1 MGMAIMALAGSM
13 LAGCD
18 AYPDYRYR
26 MTVEVET
33 PQGVKS
39 GSSVI
44 EVQKGIF
51 SMQSSTGRTFQSKV
65 RGQAVA
71 IDVAPGQTVFALL
84 ARPDDAD
91 YAKSVAFAALKP
103 VRDKGRNPND
113 YAGELTAMT
122 QIIGTHELPRDRW
135 PLFVRFRDMRDP
147 KTIVDVDPDDLRTI
161 GLHGSVRRV
170 TIAIVADPVT
180 TGIEKRLPSFGPET
194 GFDAWYR
201 SLPFADPRQID
212 RSAFIRS

>member
-1 MGMAIMALAGSM
+1 M
-13 LAGCD
+13 
-18 AYPDYRYR
+18 
-26 MTVEVET
+26 
-33 PQGVKS
+33 KS

-44 EVQKGIF
+44 EVQTKGIF

-71 IDVAPGQTVFALL
+71 IDVAPGQTIFALL
-84 ARPDDAD
+84 ARPDNAD
-91 YAKSVAFAALKP
+91 FAKSVAFAALKP

-122 QIIGTHELPRDRW
+122 QVTGSRELPRDRW
-135 PLFVRFRDMRDP
+135 PLFVRFRDIGDP

-161 GLHGSVRRV
+161 DLLGSVRRV

-180 TGIEKRLPSFGPET
+180 TGIEKRLPWLPALRGRYLDGRSIGDAQNRGMHG
-194 GFDAWYR
+194 GFFTTMPPA
-201 SLPFADPRQID
+201 
-212 RSAFIRS
+212 